1 MIEFLSKNVI
11 NKTKI
16 NELLNYF
23 KENQDD
29 ILYLYEIVNLSM
41 EIIN

>member
-23 KENQDD
+23 KENQDE